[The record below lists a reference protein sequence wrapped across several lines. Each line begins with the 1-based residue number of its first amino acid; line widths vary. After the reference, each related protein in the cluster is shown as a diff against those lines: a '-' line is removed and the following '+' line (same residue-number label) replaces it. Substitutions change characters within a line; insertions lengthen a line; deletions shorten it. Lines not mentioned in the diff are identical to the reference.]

1 MRYFEDG
8 VEGDLLNNYNH
19 DFISEFIRLGMK
31 ALFHCYT
38 LHNKNRENNSN
49 NKTATVNNN
58 NNNNN
63 SNRQQQQQ
71 QQQQNSDRQQQQQQQ
86 QQTRKTG
93 LYNKKIHSDT
103 FRILY
108 FYDIELPLI
117 GVSMSIQH

>member
-49 NKTATVNNN
+49 N
-58 NNNNN
+58 NN
-63 SNRQQQQQ
+63 SNRQQQQ